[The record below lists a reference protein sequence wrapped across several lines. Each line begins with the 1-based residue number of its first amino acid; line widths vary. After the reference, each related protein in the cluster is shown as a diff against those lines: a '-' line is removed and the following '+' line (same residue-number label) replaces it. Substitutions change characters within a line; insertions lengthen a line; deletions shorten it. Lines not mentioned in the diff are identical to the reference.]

1 MKKIVITTTTF
12 GEYDKRPLDI
22 CKENGYEVKLNP
34 YKKKLTCGELVD
46 FAKDAVGLIA
56 GIEPITQEVL
66 ENLKAL
72 KVISRCGVGLDNV
85 DLNAAGKLG
94 IKVFNTP
101 DAPTLA
107 VAELTVALIL
117 NLLRKISPM
126 DSGVKEGKW
135 EKMMGNLLTGKR
147 VGIIGFGRIGQ
158 RVAGILL
165 AFDCDIVYSDPQID
179 SGASGFKKLPLR
191 ELLLFSD
198 IITLHVGG
206 NKTILGKEEFELIKK
221 GAWLVNTSRGEVVD
235 EEVLFSYLKDN
246 KLAGAAIDVF
256 VQEPYKG
263 ELRSLENVVL
273 TPHVGSYAKE
283 ARVIMETQA
292 VENLLKGLEG

>member
-22 CKENGYEVKLNP
+22 CKEKGYEVKLNP

-66 ENLKAL
+66 ANLKAL

-117 NLLRKISPM
+117 NLLRKINPM

-135 EKMMGNLLTGKR
+135 EKMIGNLLTGKR

-165 AFDCDIVYSDPQID
+165 TFDCDIVYSDPQID
-179 SGASGFKKLPLR
+179 SGASGFKKLSLR

-206 NKTILGKEEFELIKK
+206 NKTILGKEEFKLIKK

-235 EEVLFSYLKDN
+235 EGVLFSYLKDN

-263 ELRSLENVVL
+263 ELRSLENVIL
-273 TPHVGSYAKE
+273 TPHIGSYAKE
-283 ARVIMETQA
+283 VRVIMETQA